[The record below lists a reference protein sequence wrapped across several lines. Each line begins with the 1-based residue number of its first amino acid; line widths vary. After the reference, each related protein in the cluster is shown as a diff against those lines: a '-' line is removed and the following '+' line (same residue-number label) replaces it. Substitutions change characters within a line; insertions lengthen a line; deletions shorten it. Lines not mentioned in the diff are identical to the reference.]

1 LRSLWFSSQSGN
13 YPENNLAKSGCEIL
27 DMKVDQNENKN
38 LSMFLANL
46 VELIIKIWWIW
57 AIFFFREKSFVYVE
71 IMFFQVEIWQKF
83 ASKRNSGWG
92 HAGFLLKIL
101 WCMY

>member
-1 LRSLWFSSQSGN
+1 LRSLWFCSQSGN
-13 YPENNLAKSGCEIL
+13 YPENNLAKSGCDIL
-27 DMKVDQNENKN
+27 DMKIDQNKNKN

-57 AIFFFREKSFVYVE
+57 AIFFLRKILCVRGNHV
-71 IMFFQVEIWQKF
+71 FQVEIWQKF